1 MADRIAPKGG
11 YLFEEKDK
19 YRREVWQV
27 FAKQTWP
34 PCANVGFMP
43 STEGAEIPIALD
55 LGFKEEN
62 LYAIDRSAA
71 LLATAPWR
79 KLYPGVKI
87 YGTDVLRSGARL
99 RNDGVQLDCMN
110 MDLCSNLSQPMLDTF
125 TGFIN
130 SGCHDGRIVVALT
143 ALCGR
148 ESTAVD
154 TLANIILRDVHNSSL
169 SKFPKRIAVAFMEM
183 CRDRMY
189 GLNTLASGE
198 YKSNKQTMSWGIAD
212 FISTRHQEDK
222 KREALKY
229 IGYGV
234 DDIHVWLDLEHL
246 LKNLNDY
253 RAWEKCNSIIFS
265 MEDKMR
271 GDIDCIGRQFSVDVG
286 QEFHVL
292 YNDLNSDVYDIMTH
306 KRGRHKAD
314 RFLHYSPFT
323 DKELSLLDSE
333 QCKRTGF
340 VMKKELARQKELLN
354 NYKRLCKS
362 R

>member
-19 YRREVWQV
+19 YRREVWSV

-34 PCANVGFMP
+34 PCAKVGFMP
-43 STEGAEIPIALD
+43 STEGAEITIALD

-71 LLATAPWR
+71 LLASAPWR

-154 TLANIILRDVHNSSL
+154 TLAKIILRDISNNEL
-169 SKFPKRIAVAFMEM
+169 KKFPKRIAVAFMES
-183 CRDRMY
+183 CRSGY
-189 GLNTLASGE
+189 GFNTLASGE
-198 YKSNKQTMSWGIAD
+198 YRSNKQTMSWGIGD
-212 FISTRHQEDK
+212 FMSAEYQYNAP
-222 KREALKY
+222 REALKS
-229 IGYGV
+229 IPCNG
-234 DDIHVWLDLEHL
+234 DDIE
-246 LKNLNDY
+246 
-253 RAWEKCNSIIFS
+253 
-265 MEDKMR
+265 
-271 GDIDCIGRQFSVDVG
+271 
-286 QEFHVL
+286 
-292 YNDLNSDVYDIMTH
+292 
-306 KRGRHKAD
+306 
-314 RFLHYSPFT
+314 
-323 DKELSLLDSE
+323 ELIQLAHTL
-333 QCKRTGF
+333 
-340 VMKKELARQKELLN
+340 KELADENAYIACNRYIDALGTYFDEQIECISKSYTASEGKQYRLLMHN
-354 NYKRLCKS
+354 APAPIQRVLSSKWGRFSPHPRDIGTIPLSDREMNLINGKYAKMFNFDISHVEKFAKHVAANKKKYGVKS
-362 R
+362 